1 MADAA
6 FMIAPGH
13 PALDGHFP
21 GNPVVP
27 GVLVLEHVQQALEA
41 RIGPVTLT
49 GMPQVKFVS
58 PLRPGE
64 TCSVVFTEIAAA
76 HARFDCRCD
85 ERTIARGTL
94 QFDVHASDA
103 R

>member
-6 FMIAPGH
+6 FMIAADH

-41 RIGPVTLT
+41 RIGPVILT
-49 GMPQVKFVS
+49 GVPQVKFVS
-58 PLRPGE
+58 PLRPDE
-64 TCSVVFTEIAAA
+64 KCSVVFTEIAAA
-76 HARFDCRCD
+76 HARFDCRSG
-85 ERTIARGTL
+85 ERMIARGTL
-94 QFDVHASDA
+94 QFDVDAGDA